1 VTLYGQWTGSCSDG
15 LPLTS
20 IVYLLIIVYVQWAL
34 GLCCSWWHD
43 EFEFCLGV
51 FGVFSCFVLGVVHRW
66 CLIDAINV
74 VKNTDI
80 RPLVYAVGA
89 VCVICY
95 CRGSERRRRDCVT
108 FCGKQLLAESRFA
121 GYFDVSAGREAPRW
135 VGWTGLDGR
144 ASPLRLLLTGNWQQT
159 KRKMHIGKKR
169 QRYFRAMLMI
179 IKHK

>member
-1 VTLYGQWTGSCSDG
+1 MTLYGQWTGSCSDG

-20 IVYLLIIVYVQWAL
+20 IVYLLIIVYVQWAV
-34 GLCCSWWHD
+34 CCSWWHD

-89 VCVICY
+89 VCVICILQRKRAPKARL
-95 CRGSERRRRDCVT
+95 CHILRETIIG
-108 FCGKQLLAESRFA
+108 
-121 GYFDVSAGREAPRW
+121 FDVAARREAPRW

-144 ASPLRLLLTGNWQQT
+144 ASPRGLLLTGIMWHNSLSYT
-159 KRKMHIGKKR
+159 P
-169 QRYFRAMLMI
+169 LL
-179 IKHK
+179 

>member
-20 IVYLLIIVYVQWAL
+20 IVYLLIIVYVQWAV
-34 GLCCSWWHD
+34 CCSWWHN

-89 VCVICY
+89 VCVICILQRKRAPKARL
-95 CRGSERRRRDCVT
+95 CHILRETIIGRIT
-108 FCGKQLLAESRFA
+108 FCGILWCGGGTGGATL
-121 GYFDVSAGREAPRW
+121 G
-135 VGWTGLDGR
+135 GLDRPRR
-144 ASPLRLLLTGNWQQT
+144 ARVAAET
-159 KRKMHIGKKR
+159 IADR
-169 QRYFRAMLMI
+169 QLAAN
-179 IKHK
+179 